1 MVVVGIL
8 WIPVIQGMQGACQF
22 CATMYIVTVVSVAPC
37 VCSIFVCVMVVVGI
51 LWIPVFQAMQGAC
64 QFCATMYIVTV
75 VSVAPC
81 VCSIFVCVMVVV
93 GILWIPV
100 IQGMQGA
107 QLYFYIQAVSA
118 YLAPPIAS
126 VYLLAVLWTRAN
138 ERVTTSS
145 SMIYFVFYKLLMVF
159 FL

>member
-1 MVVVGIL
+1 
-8 WIPVIQGMQGACQF
+8 
-22 CATMYIVTVVSVAPC
+22 
-37 VCSIFVCVMVVVGI
+37 
-51 LWIPVFQAMQGAC
+51 
-64 QFCATMYIVTV
+64 
-75 VSVAPC
+75 
-81 VCSIFVCVMVVV
+81 MVVV

-138 ERVTTSS
+138 ERVTTLACCL
-145 SMIYFVFYKLLMVF
+145 IYAWAFLEYIIVFCF
-159 FL
+159 